1 MELIVELFKQGVMGV
16 VAGIFL
22 YLFLMERR
30 AREKERREHMNLLK
44 NLEERSR
51 REQRT
56 KRN

>member
-1 MELIVELFKQGVMGV
+1 MELIAELFKQGVMGV